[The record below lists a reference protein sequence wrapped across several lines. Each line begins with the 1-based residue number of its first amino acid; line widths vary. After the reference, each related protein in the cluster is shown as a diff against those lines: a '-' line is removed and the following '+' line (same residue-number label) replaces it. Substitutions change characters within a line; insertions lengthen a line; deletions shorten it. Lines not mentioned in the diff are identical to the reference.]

1 MDAARGPLVLYV
13 REGCHLCE
21 DAKHAI
27 ERVGSRFS
35 NLPMTVLVTN
45 VDYDEAL
52 RAQYGT
58 EIPVVLINGVE
69 AFRHRVDETELERKL
84 TQLWNKSTS

>member
-1 MDAARGPLVLYV
+1 
-13 REGCHLCE
+13 
-21 DAKHAI
+21 
-27 ERVGSRFS
+27 
-35 NLPMTVLVTN
+35 MTVLVTN

-52 RAQYGT
+52 RAEYGT

-69 AFRHRVDETELERKL
+69 AFRYRVDETELERKL